1 LETEEQTDLQYL
13 GNVTVE
19 IERTTE
25 HRPLEVTKYRGSE
38 VAEGRHTFRIRGGT
52 GARVYPK
59 LVPGDYYRETSR
71 EPLSSGIDNLD
82 RLLGGGIER
91 GSITIISW
99 PSGVGKTTTATAFLT
114 AAAERGDRGMAFLFE
129 ELRADYLYRSAQLGM
144 DVEGH
149 VDEGLLNVAAIES
162 LTQSPDEF
170 AHDVR
175 RAVEERDVEFVVID
189 GVAGY
194 RLGLRSDD
202 SAEQLTR
209 ELHALC
215 RYLKRMGVTV
225 VLIEEV
231 SSITGEF
238 VATSKNISYIA
249 DNLVFLRYLEVEGE
263 IDKALGVLK
272 KRFGAFEQ
280 SLRELEI
287 DGDGLH
293 VGDTLADYR
302 GLLSGTPTLDEE

>member
-1 LETEEQTDLQYL
+1 
-13 GNVTVE
+13 
-19 IERTTE
+19 
-25 HRPLEVTKYRGSE
+25 
-38 VAEGRHTFRIRGGT
+38 
-52 GARVYPK
+52 
-59 LVPGDYYRETSR
+59 
-71 EPLSSGIDNLD
+71 
-82 RLLGGGIER
+82 
-91 GSITIISW
+91 
-99 PSGVGKTTTATAFLT
+99 
-114 AAAERGDRGMAFLFE
+114 
-129 ELRADYLYRSAQLGM
+129 M